1 MNKKGPRKMFPGLLE
16 DPESSR
22 RVHWGHGDV
31 LSLVEKVGEHWQE
44 FCNGVRKK
52 KFIWKDIADEMGQ
65 NGFVVSGDECDRKWR
80 NLKIRYLAVLEKQM
94 SGEKSAHRIDYFEKI
109 HAFLNN
115 DPVTLAYLEQRSV
128 QQKCKT
134 SADQNAENEEEEP
147 DLDDGILDWSDRAV
161 QLLLD
166 LLLEFRDWFTDQDN
180 NWDDSTIWETISE
193 QMKLEGYQ
201 PSSEQCCHKWAS
213 LTMEFQH
220 HKTEAEAT
228 GSVPLWPYYTRVRH
242 VLAQVGRPTVS
253 KANTSVTLESGS
265 KKSFKRGMKRTRN
278 NTKMKAIPVCKQEI
292 QDIDI
297 VEEQIEADT
306 AYTELEF
313 PKAQKVSGRP
323 TTAGTVKNA
332 LQPGD
337 IREVCQ
343 RLENIEENMAI
354 CRRLDHLEA
363 QLDGAAEQRRA
374 QQQTNTLL
382 SQVLTELSAL
392 RRTLST
398 RPVHKIQDP
407 TDLSSGITIVVP
419 QSQQL
424 Q

>member
-1 MNKKGPRKMFPGLLE
+1 MSKKGPRKMFPGLLE

-31 LSLVEKVGEHWQE
+31 LNLVEKVGEHWQE

-52 KFIWKDIADEMGQ
+52 KFIWKDIATEMGQ
-65 NGFVVSGDECDRKWR
+65 IGFVVSGDECDRKWR

-109 HAFLNN
+109 HAFLSN
-115 DPVTLAYLEQRSV
+115 DPVTLAYLEQRSI
-128 QQKCKT
+128 QQKCKIL
-134 SADQNAENEEEEP
+134 ADQKAENEEELP

-180 NWDDSTIWETISE
+180 DWDDTTIWETISE
-193 QMKLEGYQ
+193 QMKLEGHQ
-201 PSSEQCCHKWAS
+201 PSSEQCCRKWAS
-213 LTMEFQH
+213 LTMDYQH

-253 KANTSVTLESGS
+253 KVNTSVTLDSGS
-265 KKSFKRGMKRTRN
+265 KKSFKRGMKRTRSD
-278 NTKMKAIPVCKQEI
+278 TKTRTIHICKREI
-292 QDIDI
+292 QDIDNTT
-297 VEEQIEADT
+297 EEQTEVAT
-306 AYTELEF
+306 AYTELGLSRE
-313 PKAQKVSGRP
+313 QEVSGR
-323 TTAGTVKNA
+323 TTTTGTAKDA
-332 LQPGD
+332 LQSGD
-337 IREVCQ
+337 IREICQ

-363 QLDGAAEQRRA
+363 QLDAAAEHRRA

-398 RPVHKIQDP
+398 RPAHKVQDP

-424 Q
+424 